1 MVSTAL
7 KLLVVAALWT
17 IANTLDYHAAV
28 ATEQYAATVA
38 PFVSPLYRP
47 RCPRH
52 NVDGKPL
59 LVEVWNQPDGKDGM
73 LDCEYGDV

>member
-1 MVSTAL
+1 MSTVL
-7 KLLVVAALWT
+7 KLGLVVVLWT
-17 IANTLDYHAAV
+17 IANHLDYHAAV
-28 ATEQYAATVA
+28 ATERVA
-38 PFVSPLYRP
+38 LHVEPFVSRLDRP

>member
-1 MVSTAL
+1 MSTGA
-7 KLLVVAALWT
+7 KIATVAALMFL
-17 IANTLDYHAAV
+17 AQFLDDHEPAV
-28 ATEQYAATVA
+28 VA
-38 PFVSPLYRP
+38 HLTALHVEPFVSALDRP

-59 LVEVWNQPDGKDGM
+59 LVEVWNQPDGGEGM